1 MRAHEFQSDRSEVL
15 RRQLVEMTAA
25 PARASAKERATMH
38 QTGSI
43 HATPGMQPA
52 LSRTHRTAVM
62 LRKLPTKIKA
72 VFLGLVL
79 VGAAGGAAAL
89 VLAPAD
95 NSLDASRIIESL
107 SRPQQETDKLPA
119 PALAILPKDLN
130 IDPSQ
135 TRLLGKSNDYTY
147 YGAPAGDKICI
158 FPVDST
164 GQGRS
169 LGCTLLKSFE
179 AYGLKTESPDRTEAG
194 WLVVPAGAKKALE
207 SVKSEGGWSQQAP
220 NFLVRTNH

>member
-1 MRAHEFQSDRSEVL
+1 MSAYEFQSDRSEVL
-15 RRQLVEMTAA
+15 RRQLVEMAA
-25 PARASAKERATMH
+25 PARIPARQRAAMH
-38 QTGSI
+38 QAGFV
-43 HATPGMQPA
+43 HATPRMPPD
-52 LSRTHRTAVM
+52 SSWTRRAVVT
-62 LRKLPTKIKA
+62 LRKLPAKIKA

-89 VLAPAD
+89 VLTPPD

-107 SRPQQETDKLPA
+107 SRPQQQTDKLPA
-119 PALAILPKDLN
+119 PALAILPKDL

-158 FPVDST
+158 VPVDSA

-169 LGCTLLKSFE
+169 MGCTLLKSFE

>member
-1 MRAHEFQSDRSEVL
+1 MKTYEFQSDRSEAL
-15 RRQLVEMTAA
+15 RRQLAEMTSV
-25 PARASAKERATMH
+25 PARTMAKERSAMH
-38 QTGSI
+38 QAGFVQT
-43 HATPGMQPA
+43 TPGMQPA
-52 LSRTHRTAVM
+52 PSRTHRAVAM
-62 LRKLPTKIKA
+62 LGNLPTKVKA
-72 VFLGLVL
+72 VLLGLVL

-89 VLAPAD
+89 VLSPAD
-95 NSLDASRIIESL
+95 NSLDASRIIDSL

-119 PALAILPKDLN
+119 PALAILPKDMN

-135 TRLLGKSNDYTY
+135 TRLLGKSDYYTY
-147 YGAPAGDKICI
+147 YGVPAGDKICVI
-158 FPVDST
+158 PVDST
-164 GQGRS
+164 GGRS
-169 LGCTLLKSFE
+169 MGCTLLTSFE

>member
-1 MRAHEFQSDRSEVL
+1 ML
-15 RRQLVEMTAA
+15 RRL
-25 PARASAKERATMH
+25 PA
-38 QTGSI
+38 
-43 HATPGMQPA
+43 
-52 LSRTHRTAVM
+52 
-62 LRKLPTKIKA
+62 KIKA
-72 VFLGLVL
+72 AFLGLVL

-119 PALAILPKDLN
+119 PALAILPKDMN

-135 TRLLGKSNDYTY
+135 TRLLGKSNHYTY
-147 YGAPAGDKICI
+147 YGVPAGDKICI
-158 FPVDST
+158 VPVDST

-169 LGCTLLKSFE
+169 MGCTLLKSFE

-207 SVKSEGGWSQQAP
+207 SVKGEGGWGQQAP
-220 NFLVRTNH
+220 NFLVRTSH